1 MIDKIIETGCVIRRP
16 KRVATIKVCGGG
28 MTIHI
33 DDTMEF
39 EMPTK
44 EQRENLK
51 KLLCIEVIPE
61 GEDE

>member
-1 MIDKIIETGCVIRRP
+1 MIDKILETGCVIRRP
-16 KRVATIKVCGGG
+16 KRVATIKICGGG
-28 MTIHI
+28 MTIYI

-51 KLLCIEVIPE
+51 KLFCIEVIPE